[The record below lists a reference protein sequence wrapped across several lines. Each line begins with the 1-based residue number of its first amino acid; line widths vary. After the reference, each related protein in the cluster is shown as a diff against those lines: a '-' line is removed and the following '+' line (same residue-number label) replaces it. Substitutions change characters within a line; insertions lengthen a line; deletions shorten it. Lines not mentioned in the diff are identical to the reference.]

1 MYHFLNGKN
10 KMVLILLLL
19 LLFLSLLFLSL
30 LLLLLSL
37 LLLLFETDMNQAYT
51 NSQEAREIDNR
62 EGF

>member
-30 LLLLLSL
+30 LLLLL

>member
-19 LLFLSLLFLSL
+19 LLLFLSLLFLSL
-30 LLLLLSL
+30 LLLLL